1 MFKSIQKSVPVVRNL
16 IRQRTKTTSSIQT
29 TTTSNNTGLYFVAG
43 GWTAFLLENIVLSEN
58 REWLCEKYGEEN
70 YHLGYNTLSSTACL
84 SILYGYMKHKNSGKI
99 WSKFTKGAAP
109 LPLRITSIVL
119 QSFGLACFVQLVPA
133 IQIPLALETGSNA
146 SNAFTKT
153 NDSNT
158 DNKTNDTN
166 VLQATSSSVLN
177 PQVGPSRQHVPT
189 TETPPSTAKYSLKA
203 RCPMDFRAKPELG
216 PDEVYGVERISRHTN
231 LWALASM
238 GVGTALI
245 TPFMVES
252 MFFAGPLLLAT
263 FGTAHQDARFRRGMG
278 GMLSKEKEEKTS
290 NVPFAAFLV
299 GKQDW
304 SKLFDEVKW
313 LNGGLATLLVV
324 AAHVR

>member
-1 MFKSIQKSVPVVRNL
+1 
-16 IRQRTKTTSSIQT
+16 
-29 TTTSNNTGLYFVAG
+29 
-43 GWTAFLLENIVLSEN
+43 
-58 REWLCEKYGEEN
+58 
-70 YHLGYNTLSSTACL
+70 
-84 SILYGYMKHKNSGKI
+84 
-99 WSKFTKGAAP
+99 
-109 LPLRITSIVL
+109 
-119 QSFGLACFVQLVPA
+119 
-133 IQIPLALETGSNA
+133 
-146 SNAFTKT
+146 TKT

-177 PQVGPSRQHVPT
+177 PQVGPSRQPVPT
-189 TETPPSTAKYSLKA
+189 TETPTAKYSLKA